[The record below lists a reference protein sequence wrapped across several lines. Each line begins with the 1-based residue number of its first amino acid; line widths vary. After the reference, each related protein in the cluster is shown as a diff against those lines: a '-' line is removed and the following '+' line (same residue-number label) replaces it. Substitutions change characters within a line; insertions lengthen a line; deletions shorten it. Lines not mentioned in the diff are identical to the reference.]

1 MNLKYN
7 DTICAPATSVGT
19 GAISVIRVSGPES
32 LAIADRVVKCRK
44 GTLSDAPGYSMKY
57 GTVYKASAAE
67 DSDFPG
73 TGAKREILD
82 DVVVAVFRAP
92 HSYTGEDSVEIS
104 CHSSSY
110 IVTELLGLLV
120 SAGARMAEP
129 GEFTRRAFVN
139 GKMDLAQA
147 EAVADVISASSEV
160 AHRVAVNQLRGGY
173 SLELKSLRDKLLE
186 ATAMMELELDFSEE
200 EVEFADRKELRALLE
215 SLRAQVSHLAASFRA
230 GNALKNGVPV
240 AIVGAAN
247 AGKSTLLNALLGED
261 RAIVSP
267 IAGTTR
273 DTVEEVLTLEGILFR
288 FIDTAGLRDTSDE
301 IERMGISRSYNA
313 LQHADVVIGVLDG
326 TLPPSVVS
334 ASAQEIKSQCSEE
347 QTLIFVSN
355 KSDLAEGADELLR
368 VSAADG
374 CPNGGI
380 LGVSVADD
388 DIILRVS
395 AKTGDG
401 LDALRTAIVE
411 SQRGR
416 FNSGET
422 LVTNLRH
429 YEALT
434 RALASIDRCISG
446 LDSGLSTELLAEDIR
461 AAISELGSVWGEGGI
476 TSQETLNL
484 IFAKHCI
491 GK

>member
-7 DTICAPATSVGT
+7 DTICAPATSVGA

-104 CHSSSY
+104 CHASSY

-120 SAGARMAEP
+120 SAGARVAEP

-368 VSAADG
+368 VSA
-374 CPNGGI
+374 
-380 LGVSVADD
+380 
-388 DIILRVS
+388 
-395 AKTGDG
+395 KTGEG

-411 SQRGR
+411 SQQGR

-434 RALASIDRCISG
+434 RALASIDRCLAG

-484 IFAKHCI
+484 IFAKHCV